1 MTYRKLSEK
10 YNYKIYA
17 KMGLGLILIK
27 IYPLEDKKMAT
38 RSNVFCRQHHSVDVL
53 EKNIVLYTCIYFNF
67 CQ

>member
-10 YNYKIYA
+10 YNYKNYA
-17 KMGLGLILIK
+17 KMGLGLILIQ
-27 IYPLEDKKMAT
+27 IYALEDKKMAT

-53 EKNIVLYTCIYFNF
+53 EKNIVLYIYFNF